1 MLNAEDGDGLTKRIR
16 SSMKRKLV
24 GIKLKLS
31 IRCMKLFFQSI
42 TLRQY
47 VKLQYVISAANIR
60 IHRNNLYGKF
70 DII

>member
-31 IRCMKLFFQSI
+31 IRCMKLSFS
-42 TLRQY
+42 
-47 VKLQYVISAANIR
+47 N
-60 IHRNNLYGKF
+60 
-70 DII
+70 

>member
-60 IHRNNLYGKF
+60 IDRNNLYG
-70 DII
+70 

>member
-31 IRCMKLFFQSI
+31 IRCMKHFSQSI
-42 TLRQY
+42 TLR
-47 VKLQYVISAANIR
+47 
-60 IHRNNLYGKF
+60 
-70 DII
+70 